1 MRLERGLPWQKR
13 SIFAVKTFLKC
24 LTIFFRSTQVA
35 LSSFLELNALMNLL
49 KRGLADKVNFFE
61 EIIERFI
68 IERDCMKVGIFLA
81 KLN

>member
-1 MRLERGLPWQKR
+1 
-13 SIFAVKTFLKC
+13 
-24 LTIFFRSTQVA
+24 
-35 LSSFLELNALMNLL
+35 MNLL